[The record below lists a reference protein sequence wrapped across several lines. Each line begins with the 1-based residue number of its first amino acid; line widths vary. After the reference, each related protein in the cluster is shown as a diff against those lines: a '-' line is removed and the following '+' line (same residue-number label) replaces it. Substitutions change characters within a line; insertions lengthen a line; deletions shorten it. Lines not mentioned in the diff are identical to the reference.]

1 MCRRYEKP
9 PVDVYDERLMFRLIR
24 ASFNQRRKTLVNGIK
39 NSGDFSLSKEEIE
52 NVFEKCGLPLN
63 IRGEALTLEQFAML
77 ANCIYEM
84 KK

>member
-1 MCRRYEKP
+1 M
-9 PVDVYDERLMFRLIR
+9 
-24 ASFNQRRKTLVNGIK
+24 NGIK

-84 KK
+84 KNKQRYKKNPGSCSGFFLRFRTDVGDGIHPDII